1 MHPKNAPG
9 GEPEPASL
17 GPEPKG
23 HWIYP
28 SQTNHAP
35 IQIGYKYK
43 CLCSNT
49 NTEEWQ
55 IIPLSGNNCGDRSV
69 HEPQQQL
76 PL

>member
-28 SQTNHAP
+28 SRTNYAP
-35 IQIGYKYK
+35 IQIHMEI
-43 CLCSNT
+43 SD
-49 NTEEWQ
+49 
-55 IIPLSGNNCGDRSV
+55 IIAKAAVVDVTSANVHVAPLIEGAFT
-69 HEPQQQL
+69 
-76 PL
+76 